1 MKKKTAETTGQLI
14 YAGPTITNVVKQYT
28 IYTNGLPKILEE
40 KIEEVPAIKKLIVPV
55 NRLREVRD
63 KKKTHPKQQRF
74 GCAFLSVFAASGADH
89 APQGFYRR
97 RRRRRRRRLGRT
109 GAAGRLRTSCQWR
122 CRSRRSGRCA
132 SLRR

>member
-63 KKKTHPKQQRF
+63 KIETTGTAYNVFYKQIEDYIK
-74 GCAFLSVFAASGADH
+74 GGK
-89 APQGFYRR
+89 
-97 RRRRRRRRLGRT
+97 
-109 GAAGRLRTSCQWR
+109 
-122 CRSRRSGRCA
+122 
-132 SLRR
+132 